1 VTVSL
6 QGPLITKDKD
16 DGIVYKSEGD
26 LRSEDPELINDF
38 ANASNAQ
45 KDHFEGED
53 KTEWSQVTFN
63 LSNLNYIKK
72 RLFEP
77 EMRFFK
83 EQLKEVYSEYTR
95 GIKGDV
101 QTQLAIT
108 SKDLSDKILLLE

>member
-1 VTVSL
+1 M
-6 QGPLITKDKD
+6 
-16 DGIVYKSEGD
+16 
-26 LRSEDPELINDF
+26 
-38 ANASNAQ
+38 
-45 KDHFEGED
+45 
-53 KTEWSQVTFN
+53 TFN

-101 QTQLAIT
+101 QMQLAIT
-108 SKDLSDKILLLE
+108 SKDLSDKFLLLEQLVAEIEHDHRKVRTTVSSFGTLLNRVFAKMETIDIDKLENM